1 MITLTFSPATIPPM
15 SGSTSDSYTSL
26 SDACTSKIRENV
38 CFSPSDLP
46 EGTSSIALPA
56 MKMEPLSSFW
66 LSADPTT
73 RAHERTGTPP
83 GAAMASAPNAR
94 ANTTRLL
101 AEPAKRN
108 CRLTQVF
115 LIHSTLELG
124 IHYRLAAQ
132 QPR

>member
-83 GAAMASAPNAR
+83 DAGDAIASLPTHAPTRR
-94 ANTTRLL
+94 ACG
-101 AEPAKRN
+101 KKK
-108 CRLTQVF
+108 
-115 LIHSTLELG
+115 LI
-124 IHYRLAAQ
+124 
-132 QPR
+132 

>member
-83 GAAMASAPNAR
+83 DDMLQASQRTRQHDAPAGKSAAYLP
-94 ANTTRLL
+94 
-101 AEPAKRN
+101 
-108 CRLTQVF
+108 
-115 LIHSTLELG
+115 HSS
-124 IHYRLAAQ
+124 
-132 QPR
+132 

>member
-1 MITLTFSPATIPPM
+1 VITLTFSPATIPPM

-83 GAAMASAPNAR
+83 GAAMADAPNAR

-101 AEPAKRN
+101 EKARTREA
-108 CRLTQVF
+108 
-115 LIHSTLELG
+115 
-124 IHYRLAAQ
+124 
-132 QPR
+132 